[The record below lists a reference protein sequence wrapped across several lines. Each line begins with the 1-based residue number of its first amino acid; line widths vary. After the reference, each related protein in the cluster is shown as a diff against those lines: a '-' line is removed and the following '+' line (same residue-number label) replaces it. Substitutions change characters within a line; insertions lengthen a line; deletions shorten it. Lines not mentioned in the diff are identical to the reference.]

1 MKCTIES
8 IRSIEFTNKRVG
20 CRVEGFIPVADMC
33 LIPDSIL
40 KWIHC
45 YEGVKAIP
53 YEDGIFVASWAES
66 NCSERDIYDFNRGAR
81 IAESKAKA
89 KIYRFLRRY
98 AEYMSNYFETLSN
111 AYQDVFLKYDHCVD
125 HEESHADMLG
135 SEND

>member
-111 AYQDVFLKYDHCVD
+111 AYQDAFLKYDHCVD
-125 HEESHADMLG
+125 HEEDHASMLG
-135 SEND
+135 YEND

>member
-53 YEDGIFVASWAES
+53 YEDGIFIASWAES

-125 HEESHADMLG
+125 LG
-135 SEND
+135 DHRTAILGTDND

>member
-1 MKCTIES
+1 MKCTIKS
-8 IRSIEFTNKRVG
+8 VRPVEFANKRVG

-40 KWIHC
+40 KWLHF
-45 YEGVKAIP
+45 YEGVKAVP
-53 YEDGIFVASWAES
+53 YENGIFVAAWAES
-66 NCSERDIYDFNRGAR
+66 NCSEKDVYDFNRGAR

-111 AYQDVFLKYDHCVD
+111 AYQDAFLKYDHCVD
-125 HEESHADMLG
+125 HEEDHAAMLG

>member
-125 HEESHADMLG
+125 LGGGRVVIIG